1 MVQKIVFITSAQL
14 TFFVNGKEVIFPFLK
29 DSKIWKPVDLQRA
42 LYEFDT
48 MNPCS
53 GILDPSLHTDLN
65 VKRKYQIELRSLKCR
80 NACDKNERRCHNCRI
95 DEKKLKYLKV
105 VQSRTVASL
114 TKRLKS
120 SQRRVQRF
128 IVYREVQLIIL
139 IFDI

>member
-80 NACDKNERRCHNCRI
+80 NACDKNERQCHNCRI